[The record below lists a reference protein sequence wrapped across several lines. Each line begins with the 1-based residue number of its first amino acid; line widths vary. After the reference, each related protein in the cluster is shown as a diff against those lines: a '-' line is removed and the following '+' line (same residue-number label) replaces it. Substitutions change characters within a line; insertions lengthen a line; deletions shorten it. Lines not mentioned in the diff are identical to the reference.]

1 MGLESQRNAA
11 HDIKNDLQ
19 EVVGLVSAYDQELIS
34 RGNSNNNVDRVLEDP
49 NPNGGHSPS
58 SSNGGLAIQYIEE
71 DPREIYAVPERSTSA
86 GALGGKDTWRT
97 QSELRALA
105 KVQHT
110 PLRKTVLQ
118 RKVNASRDGPFQTLT
133 TGETRLGT
141 DHLSTTTRG
150 TKKKKTSSS
159 TKFNQRNSPLDLDVS
174 SRVSRAAS
182 RITTRLESNLR
193 DTRTTIQ
200 RKLLVPTIKACDLAS
215 VIYHD
220 VAYDPLITYERD
232 PDFPSIVETDS
243 AWFRNCLA
251 NLVGNAKKHGPKAS
265 RITVRLLWLAKSST
279 IKVEVEDEGKGVSVQ
294 QAMRTYIT
302 GLGGTV
308 GADGSIFWLKLPILE
323 EPVTMHP
330 LYLTFTGN
338 AEQGFIDYFQPS
350 VAVITLAVSLY
361 LFMTFLTA

>member
-1 MGLESQRNAA
+1 MFLLLSFLLWDRERIIRYAWAASERRDLAMLESQRNAA

-174 SRVSRAAS
+174 SRVARAAS

-200 RKLLVPTIKACDLAS
+200 RKLLVPTIKACDCKFHSFFILFCDNFLFFFFS
-215 VIYHD
+215 KMSCQCFFF
-220 VAYDPLITYERD
+220 
-232 PDFPSIVETDS
+232 FPI
-243 AWFRNCLA
+243 FFF
-251 NLVGNAKKHGPKAS
+251 
-265 RITVRLLWLAKSST
+265 
-279 IKVEVEDEGKGVSVQ
+279 VSN
-294 QAMRTYIT
+294 
-302 GLGGTV
+302 
-308 GADGSIFWLKLPILE
+308 FC
-323 EPVTMHP
+323 
-330 LYLTFTGN
+330 LTFFHT
-338 AEQGFIDYFQPS
+338 S
-350 VAVITLAVSLY
+350 V
-361 LFMTFLTA
+361 